1 MLTKI
6 TFDLAD
12 PAGILYFANVFHLA
26 HKNIEQYLE
35 DEHQLWQEWF
45 NNSNVGAPI
54 KHTEC
59 DYHKPMILGKDYNI
73 ESKPFDKS
81 NSTITFQTKFLTLD
95 GDLCAE
101 VKTVHIF
108 VSKPDMKKISV
119 PELLVTKLFNWN

>member
-26 HKNIEQYLE
+26 HKNIEHLIE

-45 NNSNVGAPI
+45 NNKNFGAPI

-59 DYHKPMILGKDYNI
+59 DYFNPMILGRDYSI
-73 ESKPFDKS
+73 KSDATEKS
-81 NSTITFQTKFLTLD
+81 NSTITFKTKFLDLND
-95 GDLCAE
+95 NLCAE
-101 VKTVHIF
+101 VKTVHVF
-108 VSKPDMKKISV
+108 VSKPDMKKIAV
-119 PELLVTKLFNWN
+119 PESIATKLF